1 MNEDHI
7 NDMVI
12 PEEPEEAD
20 KLNTFKN
27 MISEFIDDNCM
38 VRVGTNIQHE
48 GEIETEILFDET
60 DGGKILED
68 NIKTLFND
76 IRLLI

>member
-7 NDMVI
+7 DNMI
-12 PEEPEEAD
+12 NQEEEAEED

-38 VRVGTNIQHE
+38 VKVGTANQNE
-48 GEIETEILFDET
+48 GEVEVEILFDET
-60 DGGKILED
+60 DGGKILEN

-76 IRLLI
+76 IRLL